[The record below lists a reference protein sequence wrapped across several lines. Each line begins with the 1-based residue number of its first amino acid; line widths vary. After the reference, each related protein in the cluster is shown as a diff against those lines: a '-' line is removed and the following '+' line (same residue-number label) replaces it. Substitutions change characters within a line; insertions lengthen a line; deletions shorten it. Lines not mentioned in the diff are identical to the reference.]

1 MRIITGRL
9 KGRRLKA
16 PDGMDVRPTSD
27 RLRET
32 LFNVLAGT
40 LEGARV
46 LDAFAGTG
54 AIGLEAWSRG
64 AASVT
69 FVEQNDRAL
78 KTLKENVDHCGIGDA
93 CVIIRGDF
101 RTVPIAPPLFDLVVL
116 DPPYR
121 IADLDAVTAR
131 ASEFVGEGG
140 RLVLE
145 HGRRHESPEQAGR
158 LMRYRVLVAGD
169 SALSF
174 YASPAAEAANL

>member
-9 KGRRLKA
+9 KGRRLVA
-16 PDGMDVRPTSD
+16 PAGLDVRPTSD

-32 LFNVLAGT
+32 LFNVIGDL
-40 LEGARV
+40 LPDARV

-54 AIGLEAWSRG
+54 ALGLEAWSRG
-64 AASVT
+64 AKSVV
-69 FVEQNDRAL
+69 FVEQNARAIRAL
-78 KTLKENVDHCGIGDA
+78 ESNIEHCGVKDA
-93 CVIIRGDF
+93 CAIIRGDF
-101 RTVPIAPPLFDLVVL
+101 RTAHLASVSFDLALL

-121 IADLDAVTAR
+121 IGDLDTVTAR
-131 ASEFVGEGG
+131 AAELVAANG

-145 HGRRHESPEQAGR
+145 HGRRHPSPERAGR

-174 YASPAAEAANL
+174 YASPA